1 LQGVQQRLLQTL
13 GKVGELEAQN
23 AILQTKAAPAAVP
36 ELDKTYGKIP
46 QEEDLMR
53 LRAELVN
60 SKLVN
65 SCINVLG

>member
-1 LQGVQQRLLQTL
+1 LQGVKQRLLQTL

-23 AILQTKAAPAAVP
+23 AILLTKAAPAAAP

-46 QEEDLMR
+46 HEEDLMR

-60 SKLVN
+60 SKVVN
-65 SCINVLG
+65 CCINVLG